1 MAVALL
7 VVVVRQAVAVVRQVV
22 EVRLR
27 NLKVIGMLIIIVTNL
42 IMEILLNLLVQVQCL
57 DSMEQVLSLIR
68 LAVALA

>member
-1 MAVALL
+1 MVRQAVA
-7 VVVVRQAVAVVRQVV
+7 VVRQAVAVVRQVV